1 MLVPVSLDVV
11 SEPNIERVGGFHFQV
26 HGAMT
31 FEHAK
36 ALLQQSEKLFAN
48 LPEVEI
54 DLRQV
59 EKADS
64 SGLALMFEWMAWAE
78 ERKAKLSFIE
88 VPEAIHAIANLCQT
102 ESLLS
107 GYIVPTSS
115 SSDSPEQA

>member
-1 MLVPVSLDVV
+1 MT
-11 SEPNIERVGGFHFQV
+11 EPNIEQLGGFHFQV
-26 HGAMT
+26 HGDMT

-54 DLRQV
+54 DLGQV

-64 SGLALMFEWMAWAE
+64 SGLALMFEWMAWAA
-78 ERKAKLSFIE
+78 ERKNKVSFID

-107 GYIVPTSS
+107 GYIIPTSS
-115 SSDSPEQA
+115 SSGSPEQA